1 VTVIDWRRVCHV
13 LDKNGKPTNREKEL
27 TMLDHIGLVVSD
39 YDRSKRF
46 FEHSLAPLGY
56 TKLMEFSGAAGF
68 GMAGKPDFWISQGQ
82 APKPVHVAFVASDR
96 KIVDA
101 FHKAALAAGGRDNG
115 APGVRKEY
123 HPNYYGAFIIDPDG
137 NNIEAVCHN
146 PA

>member
-1 VTVIDWRRVCHV
+1 
-13 LDKNGKPTNREKEL
+13 
-27 TMLDHIGLVVSD
+27 MLDHVGLVVSD
-39 YDRSKRF
+39 LGRAKSF
-46 FEHSLAPLGY
+46 FERALAPLGY

-68 GMAGKPDFWISQGQ
+68 GMAGKPDFWIAQGEGL
-82 APKPVHVAFVASDR
+82 KPVHVAFAAADR

-115 APGVRKEY
+115 GPGVRSEY